1 MKKLFKLF
9 INWIKKQLRK
19 KEFEKRQDI
28 YDDVINKLKPA
39 LDAKSKKQQDLINV
53 IIFNFK
59 KDTGN
64 GYGSEFIPTKQKN
77 NMHVMQ
83 IIDHKYGNKMRD
95 LDVQLTYDLRLVC
108 I

>member
-1 MKKLFKLF
+1 MKNPITLF
-9 INWIKKQLRK
+9 INWIKKQFRK
-19 KEFEKRQDI
+19 KEFNKRQDI

-39 LDAKSKKQQDLINV
+39 LEEKSKKQQDLIK
-53 IIFNFK
+53 IIINNFA

-77 NMHVMQ
+77 NMHVLQ
-83 IIDHKYGNKMRD
+83 IIDHKYGEKMRE
-95 LDVQLTYDLRLVC
+95 LDVRLTYDLRLVC